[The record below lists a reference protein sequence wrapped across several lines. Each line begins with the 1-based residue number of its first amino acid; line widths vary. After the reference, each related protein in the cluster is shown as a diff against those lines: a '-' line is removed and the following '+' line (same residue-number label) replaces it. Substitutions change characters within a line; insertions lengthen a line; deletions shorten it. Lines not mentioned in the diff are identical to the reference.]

1 MLRDEQDIDKTNL
14 QKLKGND
21 NPLDV
26 CCSPLWTQVYLFYRN
41 FYANEF
47 TPYLCSCLGC
57 LVMKAQLS
65 NVCNIIFLHLLLW
78 LYATLFIMLMSS
90 MQLLSMNDVG
100 V

>member
-26 CCSPLWTQVYLFYRN
+26 CCSPLWTQVYLLYRN

-65 NVCNIIFLHLLLW
+65 NVCNIIIFHLLLW

-90 MQLLSMNDVG
+90 LQLLSMNDVG